1 MREAVQ
7 VDTERPGAAPAE
19 DAASQFLNLGWQAS
33 VALGGISLVL
43 GLIVAFHPTGSLN
56 AIAVLLGVLM
66 IVSGIFQLVRALGVE
81 ERSKIWPAIAG
92 ILFILG
98 GIVLIRHLHLSLA
111 LIGLFI
117 GFTWVIQGIAALLA
131 AFSGHRYTGRVRWWP
146 VVFGAISLIAGII
159 VVSTP
164 VASVTTLAIF
174 IGIWFAVMGVFQII
188 DGLIARGAAR
198 AATRGPVTV
207 PGPRPGH
214 APGGDVSGDAA
225 RQAQAGRPGQP

>member
-1 MREAVQ
+1 MDA
-7 VDTERPGAAPAE
+7 ERPGAAPAE
-19 DAASQFLNLGWQAS
+19 DDAAFRFLSLGWQTS
-33 VALGGISLVL
+33 LVIGGISLIL
-43 GLIVAFHPTGSLN
+43 GLIVAFHPTGSLV

-66 IVSGIFQLVRALGVE
+66 IVSGIFQLVRALGAE
-81 ERSKIWPAIAG
+81 EGSKVWPAIAG
-92 ILFILG
+92 IVFILG

-117 GFTWVIQGIAALLA
+117 GFTWVVQGVAALLA
-131 AFSGHRYTGRVRWWP
+131 GFSGHRYAGRVRWWP
-146 VVFGAISLIAGII
+146 VVFGAVSLIAGII

-188 DGLIARGAAR
+188 DGLITRGAVR
-198 AATRGPVTV
+198 SATRSPVTV

-214 APGGDVSGDAA
+214 VPGEENVAGDAA
-225 RQAQAGRPGQP
+225 PQAQARRTGQP

>member
-1 MREAVQ
+1 M
-7 VDTERPGAAPAE
+7 DTGPPGAAPAE
-19 DAASQFLNLGWQAS
+19 DAASQFLNLGWKAS
-33 VALGGISLVL
+33 LAIGGISLIL
-43 GLIVAFHPTGSLN
+43 GLIVAFHPTGSLV

-66 IVSGIFQLVRALGVE
+66 IVSGIFQLVRALGADE
-81 ERSKIWPAIAG
+81 GSKVWPAIAG

-117 GFTWVIQGIAALLA
+117 GFTWVVQGVAALLA
-131 AFSGHRYTGRVRWWP
+131 GFSGHRYTGRVRWWP
-146 VVFGAISLIAGII
+146 VMFGAVSLIAGIV

-164 VASVTTLAIF
+164 VTSVTTLAIF

-188 DGLIARGAAR
+188 DGLIARGAVR

-207 PGPRPGH
+207 PGPRPGDV
-214 APGGDVSGDAA
+214 PGEENASADAV
-225 RQAQAGRPGQP
+225 RQAQARRPGQP

>member
-1 MREAVQ
+1 M
-7 VDTERPGAAPAE
+7 DSDRPGVAPE
-19 DAASQFLNLGWQAS
+19 GDASTQFLNLGWQTSMIVGA
-33 VALGGISLVL
+33 ISLVL
-43 GLIVAFHPTGSLN
+43 GLIVAFHPSGSLN
-56 AIAVLLGVLM
+56 VIAVLLGVLL
-66 IVSGIFQLVRALGVE
+66 IISGIFQLVRALGTE
-81 ERSKIWPAIAG
+81 AGSKIWPAIAG
-92 ILFILG
+92 VLFILG

-131 AFSGHRYTGRVRWWP
+131 GFSGHRYAGRVRWWP

-164 VASVTTLAIF
+164 VSSVTVLATF

-188 DGLIARGAAR
+188 DGWIARGAVR

-207 PGPRPGH
+207 PGPRPGR
-214 APGGDVSGDAA
+214 APGQDTTGEAA
-225 RQAQAGRPGQP
+225 RQAGAARNGQP